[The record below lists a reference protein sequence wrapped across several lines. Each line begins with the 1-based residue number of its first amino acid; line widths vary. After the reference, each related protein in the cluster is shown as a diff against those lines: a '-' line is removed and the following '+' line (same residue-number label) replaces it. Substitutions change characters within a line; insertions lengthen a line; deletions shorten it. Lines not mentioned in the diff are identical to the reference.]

1 MQPVFL
7 IGFMGAGKTTLG
19 RALSGSNAFPGA
31 ARLDYVDL
39 DELIERHEGLSVR
52 EIFRTRGEAA
62 FRSLESRM
70 LREAACRNDVIIGCG
85 GGTPCHSGNMEW
97 MNAHGVTVL
106 LEASLP
112 VLVRRLLEAQA
123 QRPLLAGLAPSE
135 IEAFVK
141 SKLLEREPFYSLEQV
156 RFPSDRLESEAE
168 IAESCNEFYKVL
180 DLLNNSEIVYGHRD
194 R

>member
-85 GGTPCHSGNMEW
+85 GVPLPFGQYGMDECPWGDGAAGGISPCVG
-97 MNAHGVTVL
+97 A
-106 LEASLP
+106 
-112 VLVRRLLEAQA
+112 
-123 QRPLLAGLAPSE
+123 
-135 IEAFVK
+135 
-141 SKLLEREPFYSLEQV
+141 
-156 RFPSDRLESEAE
+156 
-168 IAESCNEFYKVL
+168 
-180 DLLNNSEIVYGHRD
+180 
-194 R
+194 

>member
-106 LEASLP
+106 L
-112 VLVRRLLEAQA
+112 R
-123 QRPLLAGLAPSE
+123 
-135 IEAFVK
+135 
-141 SKLLEREPFYSLEQV
+141 
-156 RFPSDRLESEAE
+156 
-168 IAESCNEFYKVL
+168 
-180 DLLNNSEIVYGHRD
+180 
-194 R
+194 